1 MYYKVIETKIEI
13 HSAQASVFI
22 EERDGKV
29 YQVKELEPITEPKA
43 LFLIDL
49 FGDKLKAEIVKIDE

>member
-1 MYYKVIETKIEI
+1 MYYKVIETK
-13 HSAQASVFI
+13 I

-29 YQVKELEPITEPKA
+29 YQVKELEPITDPLETHSAQASVFKA

-49 FGDKLKAEIVKIDE
+49 FGDRLKGEHLKIDE

>member
-1 MYYKVIETKIEI
+1 MKNTFGLGLSVYKVIETK
-13 HSAQASVFI
+13 I

>member
-1 MYYKVIETKIEI
+1 MKNTFGLGLSIKVIETK
-13 HSAQASVFI
+13 I